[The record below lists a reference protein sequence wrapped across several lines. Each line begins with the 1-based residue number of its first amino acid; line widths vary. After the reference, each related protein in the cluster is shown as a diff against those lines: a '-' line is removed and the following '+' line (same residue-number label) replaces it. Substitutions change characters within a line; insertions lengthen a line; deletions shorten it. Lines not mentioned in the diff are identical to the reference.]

1 MVEGKINSS
10 IGSQWK
16 YRIDIVDE
24 SSAWNTI
31 RSSGIECKS
40 QAQHRSVHQNLL
52 KLEYIKVIK

>member
-1 MVEGKINSS
+1 MNSS